1 MLKTKDVPYVYSRD
15 GIYYFTRRIPKDL
28 RGHYRCPRI
37 VVSLRTKSAQAART
51 KSTNLAAQL
60 DEEWLTIRWR
70 QRDNPLKRF
79 LADQSYASHELSNAP
94 LLSEAKVVYLNSKSV
109 DRPVTFTQAV
119 DRAVNNL
126 VSSVGDK
133 PIDRYSRQDANVVRD
148 SLLERGLSK
157 ASVKRIFGTIGAL
170 LNFVGREFDLP
181 EINAFSGIY
190 LGEASSQSVTKRLPI
205 PTSHIKSVRK
215 QCELLNDEGRWLISL
230 ISDTGMRLSEAAGL
244 HKDDLKLDHALPHI
258 ILKAHPWRRLKTKGS
273 ERIVPLVGSSLWA
286 ARQAINSSST
296 NFLFPRYCDEV
307 VCKSNSASAA
317 LNKWLSKR
325 VPDGCVIH
333 SYRHSFR
340 DRLRAVECP
349 QEITDRLGGWSVGG
363 VGEGYGSGY
372 PIDVLY
378 KWMDKTLS

>member
-181 EINAFSGIY
+181 EISAFSGIY

-215 QCELLNDEGRWLISL
+215 
-230 ISDTGMRLSEAAGL
+230 LS
-244 HKDDLKLDHALPHI
+244 
-258 ILKAHPWRRLKTKGS
+258 
-273 ERIVPLVGSSLWA
+273 
-286 ARQAINSSST
+286 
-296 NFLFPRYCDEV
+296 
-307 VCKSNSASAA
+307 
-317 LNKWLSKR
+317 
-325 VPDGCVIH
+325 
-333 SYRHSFR
+333 
-340 DRLRAVECP
+340 
-349 QEITDRLGGWSVGG
+349 
-363 VGEGYGSGY
+363 
-372 PIDVLY
+372 
-378 KWMDKTLS
+378 